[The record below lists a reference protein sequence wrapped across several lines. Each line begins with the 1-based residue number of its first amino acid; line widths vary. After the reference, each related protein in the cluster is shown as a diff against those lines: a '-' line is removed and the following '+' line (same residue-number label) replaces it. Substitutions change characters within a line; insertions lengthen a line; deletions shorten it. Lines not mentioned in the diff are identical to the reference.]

1 MDANFIFMLYFGTST
16 LNIWPLG
23 NVTNLVIWLLS
34 KVAQMHVEFWAKV
47 KSSTFHIKLLRL
59 LYGAT
64 FGKIW
69 ASFYSNLSHCQGW
82 SSFDQAMKCE
92 ALCTFTNTKKIRFRF
107 CPEVTILKDAFQR
120 FSAHCLLTFYLSFSL
135 SLPLSHTHTHA
146 HIHTPRVTHNVSFSL
161 SLSLFLCP
169 GSSFKWR
176 VIFVSSS
183 RTDQQRKNS
192 SLISFGPFPL
202 SLSLFSLPISSSVWT
217 DLAKVCQCGEILHV
231 FGNLKWVNIVF
242 GQNFEPTMSICFAAG
257 QIFFVANGKILCK
270 WYNHLVTL
278 LFVLLFIGHLVTSNR
293 DWVHV

>member
-1 MDANFIFMLYFGTST
+1 MLYFGTST

-135 SLPLSHTHTHA
+135 SLSLSHTHTHA

-161 SLSLFLCP
+161 SLSLSFSVRAAVSNEELFLFHP
-169 GSSFKWR
+169 
-176 VIFVSSS
+176 VELTS
-183 RTDQQRKNS
+183 REK
-192 SLISFGPFPL
+192 IPL
-202 SLSLFSLPISSSVWT
+202 
-217 DLAKVCQCGEILHV
+217 
-231 FGNLKWVNIVF
+231 
-242 GQNFEPTMSICFAAG
+242 
-257 QIFFVANGKILCK
+257 
-270 WYNHLVTL
+270 
-278 LFVLLFIGHLVTSNR
+278 
-293 DWVHV
+293 